1 MRGMPSWTPR
11 GCRMSIMAARSS
23 DTHYTLC
30 MYVYPH
36 TMHANSRLQCQP
48 QTKKRNRRT
57 LQRSERESQAK
68 ERWQLTVQEV
78 ISLEY
83 IHKSTKKFTHSSY
96 SHAPSCHLYCAWAD
110 QAVCHTVH
118 DRALPPPLRLFS
130 WARGARGASSDKIG
144 TPYEQSGPMRRWHSP
159 AVKNTFKAR

>member
-11 GCRMSIMAARSS
+11 GCSMSIMTARSS

-48 QTKKRNRRT
+48 QTKKRNRLT

-68 ERWQLTVQEV
+68 ERWLLTVQEV
-78 ISLEY
+78 ISLER

-118 DRALPPPLRLFS
+118 DRPLPPPLHLFS

-144 TPYEQSGPMRRWHSP
+144 TSYEESGPMRR
-159 AVKNTFKAR
+159 

>member
-11 GCRMSIMAARSS
+11 GCSMSIMTARSS

-48 QTKKRNRRT
+48 QTKKRNRLT

-68 ERWQLTVQEV
+68 ERWLLTVQEV
-78 ISLEY
+78 ISLER

-118 DRALPPPLRLFS
+118 DRPLPPPLLV
-130 WARGARGASSDKIG
+130 G
-144 TPYEQSGPMRRWHSP
+144 TRCSGSLLR
-159 AVKNTFKAR
+159 

>member
-11 GCRMSIMAARSS
+11 GCRMSIMTARSS

-36 TMHANSRLQCQP
+36 TMHANSCLQCQP
-48 QTKKRNRRT
+48 QTKKRNRLT

-68 ERWQLTVQEV
+68 ERWLLTVQEV
-78 ISLEY
+78 ISLEC

-118 DRALPPPLRLFS
+118 DRPLPPPLS

-144 TPYEQSGPMRRWHSP
+144 TPISPMRR
-159 AVKNTFKAR
+159 

>member
-11 GCRMSIMAARSS
+11 GCSMSIMTARSS

-36 TMHANSRLQCQP
+36 TMHANSRLQSQP
-48 QTKKRNRRT
+48 QTKKRNRLT

-68 ERWQLTVQEV
+68 ERWLLTVQEV
-78 ISLEY
+78 ISLER

-118 DRALPPPLRLFS
+118 DRPLPPPLRLFS

-144 TPYEQSGPMRRWHSP
+144 TSYEESGPMRRWHSP
-159 AVKNTFKAR
+159 AVKNTFKAW